1 MTVGAGSA
9 SSARFSAARTPT
21 CRSDHAPVAA
31 GLRTRVAKSLRAFL
45 TVAIALGSPAAPA
58 ALAAPA
64 GQTASAPPAATGGQ
78 PGAAPA
84 GVVQLTPELIRAR
97 TEREWDVKA
106 EKMRRHLL
114 PLMRAHEIDLWV
126 ILSRENAPDPALE
139 LFGGYGIT
147 GWYGHRNAY
156 LFHDAGE
163 DGLET
168 TVLGTHL
175 SGHLAR
181 FYDTRTLYGEEGLA
195 PHLRRYVEARDP
207 RRIAINQSRTISM
220 ADGLTAELKEYLLDA
235 VGPGYA
241 DRIVSSEPLL
251 VEYVSTRTPA
261 EDEIQREASAA
272 TFAILRRAFSNE
284 VIAPGRTTL
293 LDVHY
298 WITAEWKRQGFEFN
312 FPASV
317 DLQRAGAAP
326 RDSDDAVIQPGDLLH
341 VDFGVRT
348 SGIVADQ
355 QKMAYVL
362 RPGEEE
368 APAGLRAAFERS
380 NRMAEILLEEF
391 VPGRTGIAIKTR
403 AEARAA
409 DEGIDALVYSHAQ
422 GNWVHDAGV
431 WMVFDWPDR
440 YGDHPRFP
448 LRAGEWISL
457 EFSVTAPAPEWD
469 GQAVTIMREE
479 DTLVHGDGRVEYLSG
494 PQTELWLIR

>member
-1 MTVGAGSA
+1 MSARADRGVVTSPRARTNRAATFGGTVLAACVAGS
-9 SSARFSAARTPT
+9 
-21 CRSDHAPVAA
+21 
-31 GLRTRVAKSLRAFL
+31 
-45 TVAIALGSPAAPA
+45 
-58 ALAAPA
+58 LAAV
-64 GQTASAPPAATGGQ
+64 AATGGHAVT
-78 PGAAPA
+78 GARAA
-84 GVVQLTPELIRAR
+84 GVSAAGVPAAAGVQTAAVVGEQLTPELIRER
-97 TEREWDVKA
+97 TEREWSVKA

-114 PLMRAHEIDLWV
+114 PLMRAHEIDLW
-126 ILSRENAPDPALE
+126 IIMSRENAPDPALE

-163 DGLET
+163 EGLQT

-175 SGHLAR
+175 SGHLAP

-195 PHLRRYVEARDP
+195 PHLRRYVDERDP

-235 VGPGYA
+235 VGPRYR

-261 EDEIQREASAA
+261 EDAIQREASAA
-272 TFAILRRAFSNE
+272 TFAILRRALSNE
-284 VIAPGRTTL
+284 AITPGRTTL

-317 DLQRAGAAP
+317 DLQRAGADP
-326 RDSDDAVIQPGDLLH
+326 LDDSEDAVIQPGDLLH
-341 VDFGVRT
+341 VDFGVRD

-391 VPGRTGIAIKTR
+391 VPGRTGVAIKTA

-457 EFSVTAPAPEWD
+457 EFSITAPAPEWD

>member
-1 MTVGAGSA
+1 MAGGGETGQRMNPVAGAAA
-9 SSARFSAARTPT
+9 SSAGWTTRAA
-21 CRSDHAPVAA
+21 
-31 GLRTRVAKSLRAFL
+31 
-45 TVAIALGSPAAPA
+45 ALGVA
-58 ALAAPA
+58 ALAALGA
-64 GQTASAPPAATGGQ
+64 APPAAAGQ
-78 PGAAPA
+78 PS
-84 GVVQLTPELIRAR
+84 PELLRER

-106 EKMRRHLL
+106 DKMRRRLL

-139 LFGGYGIT
+139 LFGGHGIT

-156 LFHDAGE
+156 LLHDAGE
-163 DGLET
+163 DGLRT
-168 TVLGTHL
+168 TALGTHL

-181 FYDTRTLYGEEGLA
+181 FYDTREIYGEEGLA

-207 RRIAINQSRTISM
+207 RRIAVNQSRTISM

-235 VGPGYA
+235 LGPRYR

-251 VEYVSTRTPA
+251 VEYVSSRTPA
-261 EDEIQREASAA
+261 EDAIQREASAA
-272 TFAILRRAFSNE
+272 TFAILRRALSNE
-284 VIAPGRTTL
+284 AITPGRTTL

-298 WITAEWKRQGFEFN
+298 WITAEWKGQGFEFN

-317 DLQRAGAAP
+317 DLQRAGADP
-326 RDSDDAVIQPGDLLH
+326 LDDGSDAVIEPGDLLH
-341 VDFGVRT
+341 VDFGVRS
-348 SGIVADQ
+348 SGVVADQ

-368 APAGLRAAFERS
+368 PPAGLQAAFERS
-380 NRMAEILLEEF
+380 NRMARILREEF
-391 VPGRTGIAIKTR
+391 VPGRNGIAIKTA

-422 GNWVHDAGV
+422 GNWVHDVGV
-431 WMVFDWPDR
+431 WMVFDWPER
-440 YGDHPRFP
+440 YGAHPRFP

-457 EFSVTAPAPEWD
+457 EFSVTAPVPEWG
-469 GQAVTIMREE
+469 GQPVSILREE
-479 DTLVHGDGRVEYLSG
+479 DTIVHGDGRVEYLSG